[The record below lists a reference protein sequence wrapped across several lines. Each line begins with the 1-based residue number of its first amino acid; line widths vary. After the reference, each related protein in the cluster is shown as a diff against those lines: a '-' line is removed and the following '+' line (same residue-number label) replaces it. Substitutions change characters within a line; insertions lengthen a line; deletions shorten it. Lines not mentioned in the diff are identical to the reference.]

1 MRPSAYSP
9 DIAAQICD
17 LLAGGLSLREICRR
31 DDMPAQST
39 VYLWVSN
46 DTGGFSERYTR
57 AREAQAHFL
66 ADEILEIADDG
77 SNDWTE
83 RQQGE
88 DTITVVDHE
97 HIQRSKVRID
107 ARKWLMSK
115 MAPKRYGDKLAVTGA
130 DGKDLIPE
138 TMATDKLA
146 LGLLAILTGAKPAS
160 GGAQQREDAAG
171 APE

>member
-1 MRPSAYSP
+1 
-9 DIAAQICD
+9 
-17 LLAGGLSLREICRR
+17 
-31 DDMPAQST
+31 MPAQST

-46 DTGGFSERYTR
+46 DHDGFSERYAR

-88 DTITVVDHE
+88 DAITVVDHE

-107 ARKWLMSK
+107 ARKWLMAK

-130 DGKDLIPE
+130 DGKDLIPAE
-138 TMATDKLA
+138 ATDPRRLA
-146 LGLLAILTGAKPAS
+146 VALHAIFAASAAPAAEARQS
-160 GGAQQREDAAG
+160 E
-171 APE
+171 EE

>member
-1 MRPSAYSP
+1 MKPSAYSP
-9 DIAAQICD
+9 EVAKQICD
-17 LLAGGLSLREICRR
+17 LLASGLSLREICRR

-46 DTGGFSERYTR
+46 DHEGFSEQYAR

-77 SNDWTE
+77 SNDWVE

-107 ARKWLMSK
+107 SRKWLMSK
-115 MAPKRYGDKLAVTGA
+115 LAPKRYGEKLAVTGA
-130 DGKDLIPE
+130 DGKDLIPPDS
-138 TMATDKLA
+138 TDPTRMAA
-146 LGLLAILTGAKPAS
+146 LLLAVLREPKAAAAPAAE
-160 GGAQQREDAAG
+160 AQQHED
-171 APE
+171 E